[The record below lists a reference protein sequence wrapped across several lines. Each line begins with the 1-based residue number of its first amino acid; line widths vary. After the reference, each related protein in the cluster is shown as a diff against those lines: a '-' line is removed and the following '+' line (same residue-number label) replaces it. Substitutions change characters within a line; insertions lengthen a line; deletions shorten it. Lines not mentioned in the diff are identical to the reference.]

1 MHNLLVSKNK
11 LENMYSSGSSMFEI
25 AAKLGCSINK
35 VVYWMDKYKIK
46 RRSRSDATYLKRN
59 PDGDPFRIKKIIS
72 PEDNFLHG
80 LGLGIYWGE
89 GEKISKGKVRVAN
102 SDPRLIL
109 SFRKFLIKSYQVKV
123 SRIHYYIICFNDS
136 DPNEVAEYWSKIL
149 KTSKD
154 KFGKI
159 VQVPPQGKGTYRRK
173 SRYGVCILEISN
185 IKLKQVLMGELKE
198 LRTIAW
204 IA

>member
-1 MHNLLVSKNK
+1 MNNLFVSESK
-11 LENMYSSGSSMFEI
+11 LENMYLSGNSMFEI
-25 AAKLGCSINK
+25 AAKLGCSVNK

-46 RRSRSDATYLKRN
+46 RRSRSDAAYIKRN
-59 PDGDPFRIKKIIS
+59 PSGDPFKIKKIIS
-72 PEDNFLHG
+72 PKDNLLHG

-109 SFRKFLIKSYQVKV
+109 LFRKFLVENYRVDV
-123 SRIHYYIICFNDS
+123 SRIHYYLICFNDS

-159 VQVPPQGKGTYRRK
+159 VQVPSQGKGSYRRK
-173 SRYGVCILEISN
+173 SRFGVCILEVSN

-198 LRTIAW
+198 LNTLPG
-204 IA
+204 